1 MSLTEVLGFITGAAS
16 VWLAAKDNVWN
27 WPIGIANSAF
37 FLVLFFDA
45 GPYANTAS
53 IASSADLRHG
63 PPGHC
68 VWHERY
74 MGGIDAD
81 LFALASERRYALY
94 VLTGSEIPW
103 AQDGTCDGEHMRQW
117 MTERFREVLRDRPEP
132 FIEVSGTPDERLA
145 QATAGIDRV
154 LAEGWNLEDVPQP
167 RS

>member
-63 PPGHC
+63 PPG
-68 VWHERY
+68 
-74 MGGIDAD
+74 D
-81 LFALASERRYALY
+81 L
-94 VLTGSEIPW
+94 
-103 AQDGTCDGEHMRQW
+103 
-117 MTERFREVLRDRPEP
+117 
-132 FIEVSGTPDERLA
+132 
-145 QATAGIDRV
+145 RV
-154 LAEGWNLEDVPQP
+154 A
-167 RS
+167 

>member
-1 MSLTEVLGFITGAAS
+1 
-16 VWLAAKDNVWN
+16 
-27 WPIGIANSAF
+27 
-37 FLVLFFDA
+37 
-45 GPYANTAS
+45 
-53 IASSADLRHG
+53 
-63 PPGHC
+63 
-68 VWHERY
+68 

-103 AQDGTCDGEHMRQW
+103 VQDGTRDGEHMRQW